1 MERNFNIQIED
12 NQVNYIVTIRQNED
26 GYNGFYR
33 VSNEE
38 LALQVFRGFE
48 TIESLFSQIRNDV
61 NQNIGRIINV
71 QETFLE
77 PLPERTIRLLSN

>member
-1 MERNFNIQIED
+1 MQRNFRIQIED
-12 NQVNYIVTIRQNED
+12 NPVIYIVTISQNED
-26 GYNGFYR
+26 GYLGYYR
-33 VSNEE
+33 VINEE
-38 LALQVFRGFE
+38 LALKVFRGFE

-77 PLPERTIRLLSN
+77 PLPERTIRFLSN